1 MEQWISVAEKFG
13 ISVVM
18 LIGVSWGMVK
28 LFQWMAH
35 TMMKQINLNQERT
48 ESINIKLIDAIN
60 QLKIEIKELKVGI
73 EGSKVGQQTIIDVMS
88 KLSGNGLGTK

>member
-1 MEQWISVAEKFG
+1 MDQWITIAERFG
-13 ISVVM
+13 IPVLM
-18 LIGVSWGMVK
+18 LGAVSYALIQ
-28 LFQWMAH
+28 LFKWMAH
-35 TMMKQINLNQERT
+35 TMMKQISLNQERT

-88 KLSGNGLGTK
+88 KLSGNGLGKK

>member
-1 MEQWISVAEKFG
+1 
-13 ISVVM
+13 
-18 LIGVSWGMVK
+18 
-28 LFQWMAH
+28 
-35 TMMKQINLNQERT
+35 MKITIYAKTKE
-48 ESINIKLIDAIN
+48 